1 LEDFL
6 GLYGIQLHSSMPY
19 AKGSTSAAES
29 AISITKNALRQLC
42 LSNPTDWP
50 ELLPTLLQAVNSTML
65 HGTTTSR
72 AQLYFSPYSWQ
83 NSLRLNGLLFPE
95 KLFSDTYE
103 KLNHLIDKRKKILK
117 KRHIMD
123 KTNYFKGNL
132 VFSTNVPS
140 TKSNESGSAEL
151 NSTIEDIYYVEKV
164 FERQLRLVGVFS
176 GVRRVL
182 PREMCTKISID
193 HLANLQIRL
202 QSHQLQRL
210 SDHMFKANKYM
221 PPSSAR
227 TWQYLMDK
235 KRKDL
240 LSHEDVQLDPIPEP
254 IDNDESQEIS
264 DPESS
269 DNLGTTNLDVYGQSE
284 DLQLPARK
292 TRSGRAF
299 ISIIKTK
306 THVCPEIEIIPPT
319 EIVSAFSIDPR
330 GRVPSELAVL
340 LATTVDGLPVCPA
353 HNSSLY
359 PGQVQNVSESLVPS
373 EASPGLD
380 PSPRKTVSFDTHR
393 DVRLFALDSTV
404 NEHRDF
410 SQVCTDIENHVSE
423 LTPKTYLMANICSID
438 HSLREVFYKA
448 YFTSPLANL
457 LAEDEE
463 LNDFYY

>member
-1 LEDFL
+1 
-6 GLYGIQLHSSMPY
+6 MPY

-254 IDNDESQEIS
+254 IDNDESQGIS

-299 ISIIKTK
+299 ISIIKTT